1 VYTLPILT
9 GLLLVLSLVS
19 SREKTVRAL
28 RIAVRRFMKLLVPFL
43 TMMSLVALIL
53 AFLPHELILRY
64 LGVDNLW
71 FATGLAGVIGSLTLM
86 PGFIVF
92 PLSGIL
98 LEQGVPYIVLAA
110 FTTTLMMVGVVTF
123 PIERHYL
130 GTKVA
135 LLRNGISLLIA
146 LTVSLTIGLWF
157 GELL

>member
-1 VYTLPILT
+1 MYTLPILT
-9 GLLLVLSLVS
+9 GLLLILSLVFN
-19 SREKTVRAL
+19 REKTVLAL
-28 RIAVRRFMKLLVPFL
+28 RIALRRFMKLLIPFL
-43 TMMSLVALIL
+43 TMMTLVALIL
-53 AFLPHELILRY
+53 AFLSNELILRY

-71 FATGLAGVIGSLTLM
+71 LATGIAGVIGSVTLM

-98 LEQGVPYIVLAA
+98 LEQGVPYIVLAS

-123 PIERHYL
+123 PIERHFL

-146 LTVSLTIGLWF
+146 LSVSLAIGLWF